1 MATKRKKQFNLRIAI
16 AAFVIALLLLIIVML
31 IAAKI
36 QKNNTPEAKLEAE
49 NAKYLQERNDQKKLE
64 LSEMSEEKRMNQYC
78 ADFFR
83 LIDAKNYESAYKLL
97 YSEYKEN
104 YFPTLNN
111 FKMYFEEYFPDDFAL
126 SYSNFQ
132 RMGDIYVLWVSVTDV
147 LNGPKYG
154 HNFSMNVVIK
164 ENALN
169 DFVIS
174 FSRNSA
180 VDSLEGGV

>member
-1 MATKRKKQFNLRIAI
+1 MATKRNKQFDIKIVIAT
-16 AAFVIALLLLIIVML
+16 FVIALLLLLIVIL

-36 QKNNTPEAKLEAE
+36 QKSNTPEAKLEAE
-49 NAKYLQERNDQKKLE
+49 NAKYIQAKNDQKKVN

-83 LIDAKNYESAYKLL
+83 LIDSKNYEAAYNLL
-97 YSEYKEN
+97 YSDYKEN

-111 FKMYFEEYFPDDFAL
+111 FKTYFEEYFPDDFAL

-132 RMGDIYVLWVSVTDV
+132 RMGDIYILWVSVTDI

-169 DFVIS
+169 DYVIS

-180 VDSLEGGV
+180 VDSLEGEV